1 MLSVT
6 GLDVLVAVAI
16 AVGLVGILVP
26 LLPGALLVLA
36 AMLVWA
42 IDVSETTGWVVFGLA
57 AAVIAVGQVVKYT
70 VPGKRLKAGGIP
82 NRSLLFGGVLGI
94 VGFFVVPVVGLL
106 IGFPLGIYLA
116 ERARLGPAGAWPSTK
131 AALRAVGVSILI
143 ELASALVATAIWVG
157 GVVAT

>member
-1 MLSVT
+1 VLGVT

-36 AMLVWA
+36 AILVWA

-70 VPGKRLKAGGIP
+70 VPGKRLKASGIP
-82 NRSLLFGGVLGI
+82 NRALLFGGILGI

-116 ERARLGPAGAWPSTK
+116 ERARLGPSGAWPSTK
-131 AALRAVGVSILI
+131 AALRAVGVSMLI